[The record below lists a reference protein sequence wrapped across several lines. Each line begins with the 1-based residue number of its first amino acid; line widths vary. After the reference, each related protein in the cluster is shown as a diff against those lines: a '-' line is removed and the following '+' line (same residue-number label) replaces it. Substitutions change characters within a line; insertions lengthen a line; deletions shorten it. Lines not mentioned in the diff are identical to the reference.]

1 MNINSKKSTMLGATV
16 PTTGGIH
23 NAFKWGDKWGVKAVQ
38 FYLTLSRQWKV
49 NHMTEGDK
57 EKFREAWRN
66 SDVKEVVAHIPYLVN
81 LTSATKRTREKSI
94 DRMVAEIERAK
105 ELGVE
110 YLVLHPGSPGKNGK
124 EKGLRFLKEGFDRVF
139 NQVDPDGVEIL
150 IETMAGQG
158 TSLGSTFKEVK
169 EILDLLD
176 NEEVFSVCF
185 DSAHVLEA
193 GYDIR
198 GEGGYEKVLNQFE
211 RQISLKKI
219 KAFHLNDSKT
229 EFNSKSDRH
238 EHIGEGEIGLTF
250 FNKLLNDDRF
260 GDIPK
265 IIETP
270 KMGEMSEKNIKTLK
284 DILA

>member
-1 MNINSKKSTMLGATV
+1 MLGATV

-23 NAFKWGDKWGVKAVQ
+23 NAFKWADEWGIEAVQ

-49 NHMTEGDK
+49 NHMTEEDK
-57 EKFREAWRN
+57 QKFRKAWEN

-81 LTSATKRTREKSI
+81 LTSATESTREKSV
-94 DRMVAEIERAK
+94 DRMITEIKRAK
-105 ELGVE
+105 ELGVR

-124 EKGLRFLKEGFDRVF
+124 EKGLKFLKAGFDKVF
-139 NQVDPDGVEIL
+139 EEVSPEGVEIL

-158 TSLGSTFKEVK
+158 TTLGSTFKEVG
-169 EILDLLD
+169 EILDLLN

-198 GEGGYEKVLNQFE
+198 GEGGYEKVLNHFE
-211 RQISLKKI
+211 EYIPLKKI
-219 KAFHLNDSKT
+219 KIFHLNDSKT
-229 EFNSKSDRH
+229 EFNSNSDRH
-238 EHIGEGEIGLTF
+238 EHIGEGEIGLQF
-250 FNKLLNDDRF
+250 FKKLLNDNRF
-260 GDIPK
+260 VDVPK

-270 KMGEMSEKNIKTLK
+270 KMGEKSEDNLSVLKNLIKE
-284 DILA
+284 

>member
-1 MNINSKKSTMLGATV
+1 MLGATV

-23 NAFKWGDKWGVKAVQ
+23 NAFKWGDKWDIEAVQ

-49 NHMTEGDK
+49 NHMSQEDK
-57 EKFREAWRN
+57 EKFIKSWKD

-81 LTSATKRTREKSI
+81 LTSATESTREKSI

-105 ELGVE
+105 ELGVR

-124 EKGLRFLKEGFDRVF
+124 EKGLRLLKQGFDEVF
-139 NQVDPDGVEIL
+139 KKVNPEGVEIL

-169 EILDLLD
+169 EILNLLD
-176 NEEVFSVCF
+176 KPNIFSVCF

-198 GEGGYEKVLNQFE
+198 NEDGYEKTLKEFKKY
-211 RQISLKKI
+211 IPLKKI

-229 EFNSKSDRH
+229 EINSQSDRH
-238 EHIGEGEIGLTF
+238 EHIGKGEVGLSF
-250 FNKLLNDDRF
+250 FRKLLNDGKF
-260 GDIPK
+260 KEVPK
-265 IIETP
+265 MIETP
-270 KMGEMSEKNIKTLK
+270 EMGEKSLDNLKTLK
-284 DILA
+284 ELING

>member
-1 MNINSKKSTMLGATV
+1 MLGATV

-23 NAFKWGDKWGVKAVQ
+23 NAFKWGDKWNVQAVQ

-49 NHMTEGDK
+49 NHMTDGDK
-57 EKFREAWRN
+57 EKFRKAWKN
-66 SDVKEVVAHIPYLVN
+66 SNIKEVVAHIPYLVN
-81 LTSATKRTREKSI
+81 LTSATKSTREKSI
-94 DRMVAEIERAK
+94 DRMIAEIKRAK
-105 ELGVE
+105 ELGVR

-124 EKGLRFLKEGFDRVF
+124 EKGLRLLKEGFDRVF
-139 NQVDPDGVEIL
+139 EEVSPEGVEIL

-158 TSLGSTFKEVK
+158 TTLGSSFEEVG

-198 GEGGYEKVLNQFE
+198 GEGGYGKVLNKFE
-211 RQISLKKI
+211 KQISLEKI
-219 KAFHLNDSKT
+219 KTFHLNDSKT

-250 FNKLLNDDRF
+250 FKKLLNDERF
-260 GDIPK
+260 KKVPK

-270 KMGEMSEKNIKTLK
+270 KMGERSEYNLK
-284 DILA
+284 KLKSLYHD